1 MEMNSEDKAHEEQ
14 EKVECLA
21 RSIKEVEMAK
31 SQEPA
36 MYNKAV
42 EFLKKEV
49 KAIDSLQALKDV
61 AKSKMSEES
70 QESEEEEE

>member
-1 MEMNSEDKAHEEQ
+1 MSEMEMNKDHE
-14 EKVECLA
+14 VECLA
-21 RSIKEVEMAK
+21 RAVKEVEMAK
-31 SQEPA
+31 ANKPEL
-36 MYNKAV
+36 YNKAV

-61 AKSKMSEES
+61 AKSKMD